1 MDTTEQVNG
10 YYFDGKSNLSEIE
23 LLFWLLMDKSY
34 KQFGDLLDY
43 FAWGSMILS
52 LPLVPVRG
60 KIDYRRATKGTSP
73 LSLVFRKVFTG
84 SFETRKKTLTIK
96 SILRKDWAY
105 TTSIGGYIGRWVPWI
120 GVVVTVYDIGVI
132 TTNVVH
138 RYRLITGK

>member
-1 MDTTEQVNG
+1 MVLSNIRHDLGLITQASVDCIEYHRMANVYGSRMDTTEQVNG

-73 LSLVFRKVFTG
+73 LSLVFRKVFIG
-84 SFETRKKTLTIK
+84 FFETRKKTLTIK
-96 SILRKDWAY
+96 SILRKD
-105 TTSIGGYIGRWVPWI
+105 
-120 GVVVTVYDIGVI
+120 
-132 TTNVVH
+132 
-138 RYRLITGK
+138 